1 MNRILTFEQFV
12 TEKFNPLQS
21 GKKFSR
27 LTYFEVLFQDWKG
40 KYKEENESALLNKKT
55 VKDFQTAK
63 KITDTFCKKNKIKQ
77 KPEYREPGLKTSG
90 KITLGLGGKNGEDY
104 KEGKNLQPIWVE
116 ISKLETAQSSTHSQS
131 PE

>member
-40 KYKEENESALLNKKT
+40 KY
-55 VKDFQTAK
+55 KDFQTAK